1 MDAASS
7 ADEDVGLLCAN
18 DECDEDAAA
27 DTLAC
32 SGGASSCRRTL
43 LTPAPAAAFF
53 LLLLLSCARGMWS
66 SSLLVFCGDCSSATR
81 GEKSGEPPTLDAV
94 TLGLGCCNDE
104 CDDEPPDT
112 GRVGGD
118 VKLLLLLLLLLNE
131 IRLFSGE
138 HSDT

>member
-7 ADEDVGLLCAN
+7 AEDVGLLCAN

-66 SSLLVFCGDCSSATR
+66 SSLLFCGDCSSATR